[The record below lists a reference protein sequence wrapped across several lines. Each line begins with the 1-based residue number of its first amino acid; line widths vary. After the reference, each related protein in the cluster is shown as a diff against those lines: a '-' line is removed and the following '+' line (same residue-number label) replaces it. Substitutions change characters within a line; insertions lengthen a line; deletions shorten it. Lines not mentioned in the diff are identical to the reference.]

1 MDEARSLP
9 RHLPALAPLASS
21 GGRKMRK
28 IIWMRSFI
36 ALALMETIAGCTA
49 SASREST
56 GEYVDDTVITSKVKA
71 AVLAE
76 PGLQTLQIGV
86 ETYKNVVQLSGFVDT
101 AQARSRAGVLAA
113 NVQGVRSVRNDL
125 VVK

>member
-1 MDEARSLP
+1 
-9 RHLPALAPLASS
+9 
-21 GGRKMRK
+21 MRK
-28 IIWMRSFI
+28 VMWMRSFI
-36 ALALMETIAGCTA
+36 ALALMETIAGCAA
-49 SASREST
+49 STTHEST
-56 GEYVDDTVITSKVKA
+56 GAYVDDTVITSKVKA

-113 NVQGVRSVRNDL
+113 NVQGVRSVKNDL